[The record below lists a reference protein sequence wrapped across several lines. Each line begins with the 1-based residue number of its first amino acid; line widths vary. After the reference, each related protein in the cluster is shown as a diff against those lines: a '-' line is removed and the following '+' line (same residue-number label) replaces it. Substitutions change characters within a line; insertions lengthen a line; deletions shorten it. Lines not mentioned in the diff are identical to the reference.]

1 MELYVG
7 LDVSMDETSI
17 CVVDRNGKII
27 KECKATTDPTAIHS
41 ALKAYTDHLQRVGL
55 EAQAFSPWL
64 SKELSAMGLPVIVVE
79 AVHMQKSLSAQRNKT
94 DRNDARGAHMMR
106 VGWFR
111 QVHVK
116 DDDNQRLC
124 VLLSGRQLLKRKLVD
139 IENELRGSLKA
150 FGIKIGAVGRNKFE
164 ARALELVEA
173 AEPLLRD
180 VISGMLAVRKAV
192 WAEYK
197 RLHNALVRVVRQD
210 AVCRRF
216 TTIPGVGPVTAL
228 AFKTTI
234 DDPHRFTRSRTVG
247 AHFGLAP
254 ERFQSGTID
263 YDGRITRCGDPEVRT
278 NLYEAASGLMVR
290 CKKWSALKAWGMSIA
305 KRHGHKRAIV
315 AVARKLAIVMHR
327 MWLDGTEFRWT
338 NADGLQADD
347 QPGSKWEHRICRDQ
361 SHRRQFNRIRYG
373 GKAPVVVS
381 RAGVKGR
388 YLAGPAY
395 WKPRECLAHSDS
407 SLASMEPASGRARRN
422 AWTTTERMMF

>member
-17 CVVDRNGKII
+17 CVVDRDGKII

-305 KRHGHKRAIV
+305 KRRGHKRAIV
-315 AVARKLAIVMHR
+315 AVARKLAVVMHA
-327 MWLDGTEFRWT
+327 MWRDGTFY
-338 NADGLQADD
+338 ADRPHADD
-347 QPGSKWEHRICRDQ
+347 TS
-361 SHRRQFNRIRYG
+361 NA
-373 GKAPVVVS
+373 APTAKD
-381 RAGVKGR
+381 RKHLG
-388 YLAGPAY
+388 AY
-395 WKPRECLAHSDS
+395 A
-407 SLASMEPASGRARRN
+407 
-422 AWTTTERMMF
+422 